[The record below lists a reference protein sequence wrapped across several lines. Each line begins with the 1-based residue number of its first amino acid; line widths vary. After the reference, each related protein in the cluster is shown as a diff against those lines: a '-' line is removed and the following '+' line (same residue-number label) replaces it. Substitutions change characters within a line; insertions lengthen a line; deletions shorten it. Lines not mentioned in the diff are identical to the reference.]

1 MKKTAAAQNVVV
13 LRTYLKSSGAA
24 ADPKQKNS
32 LSAHGR
38 QGCFCKSG
46 AGEVPLPEFLQ
57 QGLFFIGKALVYYGV
72 QAVFQR
78 LADLPAR

>member
-13 LRTYLKSSGAA
+13 FRTYLKSSGAA
-24 ADPKQKNS
+24 AEPKQKNS
-32 LSAHGR
+32 LSAR

-72 QAVFQR
+72 QAVFQS
-78 LADLPAR
+78 LTDLPAR